1 MFVVII
7 ICSQKTCYKGIVI
20 VILTFSSKL
29 DMQNYIDQL
38 NEAQRAPVLQKDG
51 PMIVI
56 AGAGSGKTRVLTLR
70 IAYLMHQGVDAFN
83 ILALTFTNKAAREM
97 KVRIAQIVGSS
108 EAKNLWMG
116 TFHSVFAKILRAE
129 ADKLGY
135 PSNFTI
141 YDSQDSQRLIGQII
155 KEMQLDKDIYKPKE
169 ILSRISSYKN
179 SLVTVKAYYNNPELQ
194 EADAMS
200 KRPRIGEIYNNY
212 VERCFKSGA
221 MDFDDLLL
229 KTNELLTRF
238 PDVLSKYQNRFKYI
252 LVDEYQDTNH
262 SQYLI
267 VRALSDRFQNICVVG
282 DDAQSIYAFR
292 GANINNILNFQKDY
306 EGVQTYRL
314 EQNYRS
320 SRNIVEAANSVIDNN
335 KVKLEKVVWTAND
348 FGPKIK
354 VHRSLT
360 DGEEGRFVASTIF
373 EEKMQNQ
380 KNNSDFAIL
389 YRTNAQSRA
398 MEDALRKKDIPYR
411 IYGGLSFYQRK
422 EIKDVLSYLRLV
434 INPKDEEALVR
445 VINYPARGI
454 GNTTLDKLTIAANHY
469 KRSIFEVVEHIDK
482 IDLKITAGTRNKL
495 SDFSNM
501 IKAFQALEETMDAYQ
516 LTEHIV
522 KKTGLVQEMRKD
534 TTPEGITR
542 MENIEELLNGIKDFI
557 EGQREVDGARG
568 ALSEF
573 MEDVA
578 LATDLDKDT
587 GDDDRVALM
596 TIHLAKGLEFPT
608 VFCVGMEEDLFPSAM
623 SMNTRSELE
632 EERRLFYVA
641 LTRAEHQAY
650 LTYAQSRY
658 RWGKLVDSDPSRFI
672 EEIKDDY
679 LEYLTPIETNYRYKP
694 TINADIFGDVDKSK
708 LRLKKPVAGT
718 PPAYVT
724 DNEEPKENRNIRK
737 LKPVD
742 ASPTKTTSLTNGNQL
757 LEVGQVVMHERFGKG
772 VIINLEGVGAD
783 KKAEIRFDVG
793 GIKKLLL
800 RFAKLQ
806 VL

>member
-1 MFVVII
+1 MNE
-7 ICSQKTCYKGIVI
+7 
-20 VILTFSSKL
+20 
-29 DMQNYIDQL
+29 MQRYISQL
-38 NEAQRAPVLQKDG
+38 NEAQQAPVLQKDG

-56 AGAGSGKTRVLTLR
+56 AGAGSGKTRVLTVR
-70 IAYLMHQGVDAFN
+70 IANLMSQGVDAFN

-97 KVRIAQIVGSS
+97 KKRIADIVGNN

-116 TFHSVFAKILRAE
+116 TFHSVFAKILRSE

-141 YDSQDSQRLIGQII
+141 YDTQDSVRLIGSII
-155 KEMQLDKDIYKPKE
+155 KEMQLDKDIYKPKQ
-169 ILSRISSYKN
+169 ILGRISSYKN
-179 SLVTVKAYYNNPELQ
+179 SLITVKAYFNNPELQ

-200 KRPRIGEIYNNY
+200 KKPRMGEIYQQY

-229 KTNELLTRF
+229 KTNELLNRF
-238 PDVLSKYQNRFKYI
+238 PDVLAKYQDRFRYI

-306 EGVQTYRL
+306 ENVQMYRL

-320 SRNIVEAANSVIDNN
+320 SKNIVEAANNVIDKN
-335 KVKLEKVVWTAND
+335 KTKLDKIVWTSND
-348 FGPKIK
+348 DGPKIK

-360 DGEEGRFVASTIF
+360 DGEEGRFVAATIF
-373 EEKMQNQ
+373 EQKMQNQ
-380 KNNSDFAIL
+380 MLNGQFAIL

-398 MEDALRKKDIPYR
+398 MEDALRKRDIPYR

-422 EIKDVLSYLRLV
+422 EIKDVLAYLRLV

-454 GNTTLDKLTIAANHY
+454 GDTTVEKLTVAANHY
-469 KRSIFEVVEHIDK
+469 KRSIFEVMEHIDK
-482 IDLKITAGTRNKL
+482 IDLKLNSGTKTKIQ
-495 SDFSNM
+495 DFVTM
-501 IKAFQALEETMDAYQ
+501 IKSFQVINENQDAFF
-516 LTEHIV
+516 LTEHV
-522 KKTGLVQEMRKD
+522 TKKTGLVQELKKD
-534 TTPEGITR
+534 GTPEGIAKI
-542 MENIEELLNGIKDFI
+542 ENIEELLNGIKDFT
-557 EGQREVDGARG
+557 EGQKEIDGARG
-568 ALSEF
+568 ALAEF
-573 MEDVA
+573 LEDVA

-596 TIHLAKGLEFPT
+596 TIHLAKGLEFPH
-608 VFCVGMEEDLFPSAM
+608 VFIVGLEEDLFPSAM
-623 SMNTRSELE
+623 SLNTRSELE

-658 RWGKLVDSDPSRFI
+658 RWGKLVDSEPSRFI
-672 EEIKDDY
+672 EEINDQY
-679 LEYLTPIETNYRYKP
+679 LEYLNPVDSGYRYKP
-694 TINADIFGDVDKSK
+694 VMDIDVFGDIDKSK
-708 LRLKKPVAGT
+708 LRLAKPTAGT
-718 PPAYVT
+718 PPKYLTQDQPSTTA
-724 DNEEPKENRNIRK
+724 NIRR
-737 LKPVD
+737 LKPVSSNSGNSNAVD
-742 ASPTKTTSLTNGNQL
+742 ANLTVGNI
-757 LEVGQVVMHERFGKG
+757 VMHERFGKG
-772 VIINLEGVGAD
+772 QIVNIEGVGAD

-793 GIKKLLL
+793 GLKKLLL
-800 RFAKLQ
+800 RFAKLE
-806 VL
+806 VIG

>member
-1 MFVVII
+1 MQQII
-7 ICSQKTCYKGIVI
+7 
-20 VILTFSSKL
+20 
-29 DMQNYIDQL
+29 NQL

-56 AGAGSGKTRVLTLR
+56 AGAGSGKTRVLTVR
-70 IAYLMHQGVDAFN
+70 IANLIHQNVDAFN

-97 KVRIAQIVGSS
+97 KKRITDIVGA

-116 TFHSVFAKILRAE
+116 TFHSVFAKILRIE

-141 YDSQDSQRLIGQII
+141 YDAQDSVRLIGQII
-155 KEMQLDKDIYKPKE
+155 KEMQLDKDIYKPKQVF
-169 ILSRISSYKN
+169 SRISSYKN
-179 SLVTVKAYYNNPELQ
+179 SLITVKAYFNNPELI

-200 KRPRIGEIYNNY
+200 KKPRMGEIYQNY
-212 VERCFKSGA
+212 VDRCFKSGA

-229 KTNELLTRF
+229 KTNELLNRF
-238 PDVLSKYQNRFKYI
+238 PDVLAKYQDRFRYI

-306 EGVQTYRL
+306 DNVQTYRL

-320 SRNIVEAANSVIDNN
+320 TKNIVEAANTIIDKN
-335 KVKLEKVVWTAND
+335 KVKLDKVVWTAND

-354 VHRSLT
+354 IHRSIT

-373 EEKMQNQ
+373 EQKMQHQMHNGQ
-380 KNNSDFAIL
+380 FAIL

-398 MEDALRKKDIPYR
+398 MEDALRKRDIPYR

-422 EIKDVLSYLRLV
+422 EIKDVLCYLRLV

-454 GNTTLDKLTIAANHY
+454 GDTTVEKLTVAANHY
-469 KRSIFEVVEHIDK
+469 KRSIFEVMEHIDK
-482 IDLKITAGTRNKL
+482 IDLKLNAGTKNKL
-495 SDFSNM
+495 QDFVTM
-501 IKAFQALEETMDAYQ
+501 IKSFQIINENQDAFF
-516 LTEHIV
+516 LTDHV
-522 KKTGLVQEMRKD
+522 TKKTGLIQELKKD
-534 TTPEGITR
+534 GTPEGIAR
-542 MENIEELLNGIKDFI
+542 IENIEELLNGIKDFT
-557 EGQREVDGARG
+557 EGQKEVDGARG
-568 ALSEF
+568 SLAEF
-573 MEDVA
+573 LEDVA
-578 LATDLDKDT
+578 LATDLDNDT

-608 VFCVGMEEDLFPSAM
+608 VFIVGMEEDLFPSAM

-658 RWGKLVDSDPSRFI
+658 RWGKLVDSEPSRFI
-672 EEIKDDY
+672 EEIDPQY
-679 LEYLTPIETNYRYKP
+679 LEYLTPVETNYRYKP
-694 TINADIFGDVDKSK
+694 MINTDIFGDVDKSK
-708 LRLKKPVAGT
+708 LRLAKPVAGT
-718 PPAYVT
+718 PPKYIT
-724 DNEEPKENRNIRK
+724 DNEPKPNLDIRR
-737 LKPVD
+737 LKPVSGSAPNAKVNLFD
-742 ASPTKTTSLTNGNQL
+742 SNLAVGNI
-757 LEVGQVVMHERFGKG
+757 VMHERFGKG
-772 VIINLEGVGAD
+772 QILNLEGAGAD
-783 KKAEIRFDVG
+783 KKAEIKFDVG

-800 RFAKLQ
+800 RFAKLD
-806 VL
+806 VIG